1 MVKTEPESSKD
12 QPATKRIVLTNEENQ
27 IDKLKADNIVLK
39 RKIAVLKSENKTL
52 KIQNRCYQKNE
63 FEVEKLL
70 DDKYER
76 NKHLFLVRWK
86 NFDDNFNSWVQLEN
100 LSCPKIL
107 NEYLASKKTK

>member
-12 QPATKRIVLTNEENQ
+12 QPATKRIVLTNEKNQ